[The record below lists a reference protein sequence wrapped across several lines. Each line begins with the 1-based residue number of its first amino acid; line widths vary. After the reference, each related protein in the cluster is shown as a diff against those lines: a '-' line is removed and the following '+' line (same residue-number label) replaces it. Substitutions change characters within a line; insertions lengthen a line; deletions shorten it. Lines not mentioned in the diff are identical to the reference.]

1 MAQAT
6 TTPTIF
12 YIFGGSGDLTQRKL
26 IPALYNLFI
35 DGSLPDKF
43 LIIGLGRTSYNNS
56 AYRNYVKEGIK
67 EFARRKNQ
75 LKNFW
80 PKFSKNIEYSQMDLM
95 QDRTYRSIAARIKKQ
110 EQEWGGE
117 TNRVYYMSVAP
128 QLAPVI
134 AEKLYAAKLTTDPEK
149 NRLVFEKPF
158 GHDLKSAKEL
168 NTLLQTLFKEEQIY
182 RIDHFLG
189 KETVQNIL
197 AFRFANALF
206 EPIWN
211 SNYIEHVQITAVES
225 VSVEDRGSY
234 YEQSGALKDMVQNHM
249 LQLLCMVAMEAPVS
263 FAANEVRNKKVDV
276 LHAIRKYQKDEVHV
290 NAVRGQYDEG
300 WIEGKKAQAYREEKG
315 VAPDSPV
322 ETYAAIKFF
331 VDNWRWRDVPFYV
344 RTGKCLTEKSTHIAI
359 QFKAAPHYAF
369 PHEAA
374 ETWRPNRLIIN
385 INPTMDIRMR
395 FQAKRPGPSMILEP
409 MEMVF
414 NQYDEHAEDQ
424 PEAYETLLYDVIE
437 GDATLFMRAD
447 QVEAAWEVIT
457 PIMESW
463 ASRSP
468 VDFPNYVAGSWGPE
482 DAEALIAKDG
492 HHWVSLPIEHKEK
505 KKADEQEMQ

>member
-6 TTPTIF
+6 TKPTIF

-35 DGSLPDKF
+35 DGSLPENF
-43 LIIGLGRTSYNNS
+43 LIVGLGRTSYKNTE
-56 AYRNYVKEGIK
+56 YRNYLKEGIV

-75 LKNFW
+75 LKNYW
-80 PKFSKNIEYSQMDLM
+80 PKFSQNIEYAQADLL
-95 QDRTYRSIAARIKKQ
+95 QDKTYRSIGARIKKF
-110 EQEWGGE
+110 EKEGNAE
-117 TNRVYYMSVAP
+117 VNVVYYMSVAP

-134 AEKLYAAKLTTDPEK
+134 SEKIYKAKLAEDPEK
-149 NRLVFEKPF
+149 TRLVFEKPF

-168 NTLLQTLFKEEQIY
+168 NELLQKLFKEEQIY

-211 SNYIEHVQITAVES
+211 SNYIEHVQITATES

-276 LHAIRKYQKDEVHV
+276 LHAIRKYKTDEVHI
-290 NAVRGQYDEG
+290 NAVRGQYDAG
-300 WIEGKKAQAYREEKG
+300 WIEGKKANAYRDEKG
-315 VAPDSPV
+315 VSPTSKV
-322 ETYAAIKFF
+322 DTYVAIKFF
-331 VDNWRWRDVPFYV
+331 VDNWRWKDVPFYI
-344 RTGKCLTEKSTHIAI
+344 RTGKCLSEKSTHIAI
-359 QFKAAPHYAF
+359 QFKAAPSYAF
-369 PHEAA
+369 PHEAS

-385 INPTMDIRMR
+385 ISPTMDIRMR
-395 FQAKRPGPSMILEP
+395 FQAKRPGPAMILEP
-409 MEMVF
+409 LEMVF
-414 NQYDEHAEDQ
+414 NQYDQHAEDQ

-447 QVEAAWEVIT
+447 QVEAAWQVIT
-457 PIMESW
+457 PIMDCW
-463 ASRSP
+463 AARTP
-468 VDFPNYVAGSWGPE
+468 VDFPNYAAGSWGPE

-492 HHWVSLPIEHKEK
+492 HHWVSLPVEHKEK
-505 KKADEQEMQ
+505 EKPQLAAK